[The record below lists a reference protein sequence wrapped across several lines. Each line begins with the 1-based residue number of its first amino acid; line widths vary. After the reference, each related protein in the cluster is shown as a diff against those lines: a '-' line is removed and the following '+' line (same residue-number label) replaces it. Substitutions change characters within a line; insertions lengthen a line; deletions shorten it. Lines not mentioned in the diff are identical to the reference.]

1 MNILITIGI
10 TIATLLTTIFGVYN
24 YMPLS
29 WIETVERNLGVSIT
43 TIQSTDT
50 ISNSRTTINDNFSN
64 LNAGKI
70 ENSTTT
76 LPLITTLAGLTSASS
91 LATVGTITSGTWS
104 GTAIGVSKGGTGTT
118 SPSLYQVILGDGS
131 RGLTVASSTGT
142 SGQFMTS
149 NGAGAYPS
157 WQTSAV
163 SFSDNYYWT
172 GTHSFT
178 GSTYLKTLSAS
189 STTILNG
196 VSLSWPSFLGASS
209 SAAMIDGS
217 GNITWNKIVKNKRLY
232 SNKIGRAH

>member
-29 WIETVERNLGVSIT
+29 WIETGERNLGTSIT

-76 LPLITTLAGLTSASS
+76 LPLITTLSN
-91 LATVGTITSGTWS
+91 LATIGTITSGTWS
-104 GTAIGVSKGGTGTT
+104 GTAISVSKGGTGTT

-178 GSTYLKTLSAS
+178 GSTYLKTLNAS